1 MRRACW
7 PQQGQQTTGCVE
19 VTRKVTFWGEI
30 STWSRRRAMPD
41 VGNKVA
47 MSCSAETEQPT
58 VSSFFMLDSIIKCPL
73 SQTFVLHHPLNQQ
86 KFGRALLMTQR
97 VSLRRSRA
105 SKQEG
110 GGKRYTSSR
119 KENGSVSK

>member
-30 STWSRRRAMPD
+30 STWSRRRAIPD
-41 VGNKVA
+41 VGNKVE

-86 KFGRALLMTQR
+86 KFGRAVRIESHTAGS
-97 VSLRRSRA
+97 SLRNSRRSWF
-105 SKQEG
+105 
-110 GGKRYTSSR
+110 
-119 KENGSVSK
+119 